1 MSDTQRALS
10 AIPTMAAAPAV
21 SDRDAIA
28 LAREL
33 NDAMKGPA
41 AGDAFT
47 RGRYAT
53 DASIYQI
60 MPAAVAFP
68 SDAEDVAAVIDV
80 AARHSVPVIA
90 RGAGTSQ
97 NGQPIG
103 PGIVVDFSRHFNN
116 VLSVDADARTAR
128 VEPGTVL
135 QHLNTRLRE
144 HGLFFPV

>member
-10 AIPTMAAAPAV
+10 ARPTMAAAPAV

-33 NDAMKGPA
+33 DDAMKGPA

-68 SDAEDVAAVIDV
+68 RDAED
-80 AARHSVPVIA
+80 AARTL
-90 RGAGTSQ
+90 GAA
-97 NGQPIG
+97 P
-103 PGIVVDFSRHFNN
+103 
-116 VLSVDADARTAR
+116 L
-128 VEPGTVL
+128 TVFRKITLPLLLPL
-135 QHLNTRLRE
+135 QVFLCMLGRA
-144 HGLFFPV
+144 

>member
-10 AIPTMAAAPAV
+10 ARPTMAAAPAV

-68 SDAEDVAAVIDV
+68 RDAEDVAAVIDV

-116 VLSVDADARTAR
+116 VL
-128 VEPGTVL
+128 
-135 QHLNTRLRE
+135 
-144 HGLFFPV
+144 